1 MNAEEVIMQTAL
13 HHKPISID
21 DQQVIDLLNK
31 VFDPL
36 PVPMILVDRQA
47 KIIVINQVF
56 ADYLQHEKAD
66 ILGKS
71 VAEVDKNT
79 RFPYVLKSR
88 KAEIAYKHQFENG
101 HTAIVH
107 RIPVLDEFGEVLY
120 GVGMVLFQDLQ
131 EFKDIIH
138 KNKQLHSELFHMKS
152 ELKRMYGA
160 KYSWE
165 NILGGSPQ
173 LVEAKYMGK
182 KAALT
187 TSNVLLLGESG
198 TGKELFA
205 HAIHNDSG
213 RGDYP
218 FIKVNCAA
226 IPGDLLEAELFGYE
240 EGAFTG
246 ARKGGKIGKFELANG
261 GTIFLDEIGDMPMD
275 MQVKILRV
283 LQEREVERIG
293 GSENIRLDIRVIAAT
308 NKDLE
313 KQVEKGLFREDLYYR
328 LHVMCIKIP
337 ALRERSGDIELLV
350 KGLMKKISE
359 QIGKYVLEIDP
370 EALCCLKQ
378 YRFPGNI
385 RELENVLERAINMTE
400 SETIELKHLPINMTQ
415 QFGKI
420 LEGPIQPLKD
430 LLEEVEKQAL
440 IKALNESGGSKVKA
454 AKALGIGRSSFYEK
468 LEKYH
473 LI

>member
-1 MNAEEVIMQTAL
+1 MQTEL
-13 HHKPISID
+13 HPQPIPID
-21 DQQVIDLLNK
+21 DQQVIDLLNR

-36 PVPMILVDRQA
+36 PIPMIMVDRQA
-47 KIIVINQVF
+47 KIRVINQVF
-56 ADYLQHEKAD
+56 ADYLQHDKRD
-66 ILGKS
+66 ILGKN
-71 VAEVDKNT
+71 VADVDKNT
-79 RFPYVLKSR
+79 RFPYVLKTR

-107 RIPVLDEFGEVLY
+107 RIPVLDENGEVLY

-152 ELKRMYGA
+152 ELKRIYGA

-165 NILGGSPQ
+165 NILGSSPQ
-173 LVEAKYMGK
+173 LVEAKYTGK

-226 IPGDLLEAELFGYE
+226 IPGELLEAELFGYE

-293 GSENIRLDIRVIAAT
+293 GSETIRLDIRVIAAT

-328 LHVMCIKIP
+328 LHVMTIRIP
-337 ALRERSGDIELLV
+337 ALRERTGDVELLV

-370 EALCCLKQ
+370 EALNCLKQ

-400 SETIELKHLPINMTQ
+400 SEVIELRHLPINMTQ
-415 QFGKI
+415 QFGKV

-468 LEKYH
+468 LEKYQ

>member
-1 MNAEEVIMQTAL
+1 MQTEL
-13 HHKPISID
+13 HPQPIPID
-21 DQQVIDLLNK
+21 DQQVIDLLNR

-36 PVPMILVDRQA
+36 PIPMIMVDRQA
-47 KIIVINQVF
+47 KIRVINQVF
-56 ADYLQHEKAD
+56 ADYLQHDKRD
-66 ILGKS
+66 ILGKN
-71 VAEVDKNT
+71 VADVDKNT
-79 RFPYVLKSR
+79 RFPYVLKTR

-107 RIPVLDEFGEVLY
+107 RIPVLDENGEVLY

-138 KNKQLHSELFHMKS
+138 KNKQLHSEIFHMKS
-152 ELKRMYGA
+152 ELKRIYGA

-165 NILGGSPQ
+165 NILGSSPQ

-226 IPGDLLEAELFGYE
+226 IPGELLEAELFGYE

-293 GSENIRLDIRVIAAT
+293 GSETIRLDIRVIAAT

-328 LHVMCIKIP
+328 LHVMTIRIP
-337 ALRERSGDIELLV
+337 ALRERTGDVELLV

-370 EALCCLKQ
+370 EALNCLKQ

-400 SETIELKHLPINMTQ
+400 SEVIELKHLPINMTQ
-415 QFGKI
+415 QFGRI

-468 LEKYH
+468 LEKYQ